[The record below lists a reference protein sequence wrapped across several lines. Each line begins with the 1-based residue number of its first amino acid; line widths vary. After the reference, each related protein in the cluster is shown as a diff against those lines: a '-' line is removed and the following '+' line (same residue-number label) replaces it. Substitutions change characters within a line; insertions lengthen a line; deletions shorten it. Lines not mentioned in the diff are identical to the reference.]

1 MPVIRT
7 LGNPGFRDRHWENVS
22 NIVGFPVKGGSNLF
36 QILDMGLD
44 EYVSKFEKIRY
55 QEFYLNLCLFI
66 VIFKMSINIFM
77 SFQTKGLHFD
87 PFKSIFIYFLY
98 KAMQQLKN
106 LIQKNQWKRWW
117 KNGVIWNLQSTFTVI
132 FLSFQGTVS
141 F

>member
-55 QEFYLNLCLFI
+55 QEFYLILSPVN
-66 VIFKMSINIFM
+66 VIMKMSIKMSM
-77 SFQTKGLHFD
+77 SFHNTRLYFD
-87 PFKSIFIYFLY
+87 SFKSIYIYFLY
-98 KAMQQLKN
+98 QAMQQPKN
-106 LIQKNQWKRWW
+106 LI
-117 KNGVIWNLQSTFTVI
+117 
-132 FLSFQGTVS
+132 
-141 F
+141 

>member
-55 QEFYLNLCLFI
+55 WI
-66 VIFKMSINIFM
+66 VSISFVQRVFCDTLYYNTNVKIFP
-77 SFQTKGLHFD
+77 SFKDCITLYNGTRIRHFD
-87 PFKSIFIYFLY
+87 CFYIH
-98 KAMQQLKN
+98 
-106 LIQKNQWKRWW
+106 
-117 KNGVIWNLQSTFTVI
+117 
-132 FLSFQGTVS
+132 
-141 F
+141 

>member
-55 QEFYLNLCLFI
+55 QEFDLNLFFFI
-66 VIFKMSINIFM
+66 ISFKISIYIFM
-77 SFQTKGLHFD
+77 SF
-87 PFKSIFIYFLY
+87 
-98 KAMQQLKN
+98 
-106 LIQKNQWKRWW
+106 
-117 KNGVIWNLQSTFTVI
+117 
-132 FLSFQGTVS
+132 
-141 F
+141 

>member
-55 QEFYLNLCLFI
+55 PELYLNLPLFI
-66 VIFKMSINIFM
+66 VIFKISINIFM
-77 SFQTKGLHFD
+77 SFQ
-87 PFKSIFIYFLY
+87 
-98 KAMQQLKN
+98 
-106 LIQKNQWKRWW
+106 KR
-117 KNGVIWNLQSTFTVI
+117 T
-132 FLSFQGTVS
+132 SF
-141 F
+141 